1 MRRFLAFAAGVWLS
15 LTAPAMAFASAF
27 AAAIL
32 LLLPATGSAHRLDE
46 YLQATLLSVASERI
60 EASVRLVPGVAVS
73 SAVIANIDANGD
85 GMFSEAEQQAYALRV
100 LRDLSLSVDNQ
111 PLALRLISASFP
123 APAEMM
129 QGLGEIELEFTA
141 DLPGGGANRHL
152 RFENH
157 FQSNSAVYLVN
168 CLVSRDKNI
177 RIGAQTRNE
186 NQSSYQLDFVQGNA
200 VARNPPARS
209 VSDPPVRSVSGLA
222 AAFHLG
228 IRHIAGGTDHL
239 LFLLALLLPAPLLA
253 CGGRWREQATIRRSL
268 LNILSIVTAFT
279 LGHSLTLALAA
290 FGIVSLPSRPVEVL
304 IAVSILVSAIHA
316 IRPLFPGREAV
327 VATFFGLIHGLA
339 FASALSE
346 LGVGQS
352 YGLITILGFNL
363 GIEAMQLVV
372 VIAVLP
378 SLLLMSRTRIYWL
391 PRIGGAL
398 LAALASTGWIVER
411 VLNVRN
417 VINPFV
423 EDVAHNAEWIAAAA
437 FLVGFVCWFL
447 EARRA
452 AQLTAGMSTLGQ

>member
-1 MRRFLAFAAGVWLS
+1 MRRFL
-15 LTAPAMAFASAF
+15 
-27 AAAIL
+27 AAIL

-46 YLQATLLSVASERI
+46 YLQATLLSVESERI

-85 GMFSEAEQQAYALRV
+85 GMFSDAEQQTYALRV
-100 LRDLSLSVDNQ
+100 LRDLSLSIDNQ
-111 PLALRLISASFP
+111 PLELRLISANFP
-123 APAEMM
+123 TPAEMM
-129 QGLGEIELEFTA
+129 HGLGEIDLELTA
-141 DLPGGGANRHL
+141 DLPAGDANRRL

-157 FQSNSAVYLVN
+157 FQNNRAVYLVN

-200 VARNPPARS
+200 VAKNPPARS

-253 CGGRWREQATIRRSL
+253 CGGRWREHATIRYSL

-279 LGHSLTLALAA
+279 LGYSLTLALAA

-346 LGVGQS
+346 LGVGKS

-398 LAALASTGWIVER
+398 LAALASVGWIVER

-423 EDVAHNAEWIAAAA
+423 EDVAQNAERIAAAA
-437 FLVGFVCWFL
+437 SLVSLVCWFL

-452 AQLTAGMSTLGQ
+452 AQLTARMSP